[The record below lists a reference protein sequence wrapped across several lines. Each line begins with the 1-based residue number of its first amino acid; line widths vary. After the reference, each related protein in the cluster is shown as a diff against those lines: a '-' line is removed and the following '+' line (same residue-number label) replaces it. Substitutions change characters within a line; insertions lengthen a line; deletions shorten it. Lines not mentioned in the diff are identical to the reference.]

1 MDDLLSPAFRALSAR
16 LGQDPLR
23 VQGPGGNTSVKI
35 RQPDLF
41 GDEEEI
47 LYVKGSGWDLADIQP
62 AGFAP
67 VRMAHLLKLA
77 RLERLSDRQMV
88 NELKTQ
94 LTDAGAPTPSVETIL
109 HAVLPH
115 RYVDH
120 THADAVLAIS
130 DSRDG
135 EARIRACYGDSVV
148 VIPYVMPGFE
158 LARLVAERFPAEAHA
173 GTRGMVLL
181 QHGIFSFGASA
192 EESYN
197 RMIEL
202 VARAA
207 PWIVGEQVHQRYL
220 YSQRVCG
227 SECLDEGKSLALA
240 PIWPPSVTPT
250 RSYRAPQTTQ
260 PGAASRFGATHE
272 GLPLPNKKSPSKWR
286 GFGLCRLL
294 GDYLTVTLLAW

>member
-1 MDDLLSPAFRALSAR
+1 
-16 LGQDPLR
+16 
-23 VQGPGGNTSVKI
+23 
-35 RQPDLF
+35 
-41 GDEEEI
+41 
-47 LYVKGSGWDLADIQP
+47 
-62 AGFAP
+62 
-67 VRMAHLLKLA
+67 MAHLLKLA

-94 LTDAGAPTPSVETIL
+94 LTDASAPTPSVETIL
-109 HAVLPH
+109 HAALPH

-202 VARAA
+202 VAQAEDYLQAQGAWDLPAPPPADPADRGPGAGTGGAA
-207 PWIVGEQVHQRYL
+207 PSGLRAGRL
-220 YSQRVCG
+220 
-227 SECLDEGKSLALA
+227 
-240 PIWPPSVTPT
+240 PPAAV
-250 RSYRAPQTTQ
+250 Q
-260 PGAASRFGATHE
+260 PARRRI
-272 GLPLPNKKSPSKWR
+272 P
-286 GFGLCRLL
+286 GLCPSPGSASHRPSRARLPR
-294 GDYLTVTLLAW
+294 TM